1 MGTILLWQC
10 YDDLRKRKVLTWLRN
25 TTQTRE
31 KLAHGSWFKRLPLFL
46 HYFYSVN
53 HIFTTWDL
61 SICTLLTEFYWPI
74 RYTSVWRANE
84 GRTAKQKAWK
94 QKSGILS
101 QQFSFL
107 ICRLEMSTPKSYKYG
122 PETKRLH
129 TQKKGKS
136 HVLSSIVGFITNG
149 LKKLKN

>member
-1 MGTILLWQC
+1 MSEDVI
-10 YDDLRKRKVLTWLRN
+10 
-25 TTQTRE
+25 
-31 KLAHGSWFKRLPLFL
+31 
-46 HYFYSVN
+46 
-53 HIFTTWDL
+53 

-74 RYTSVWRANE
+74 RYTSVWRADE

>member
-1 MGTILLWQC
+1 MRPFYLYAAYRILLANQI
-10 YDDLRKRKVLTWLRN
+10 Y
-25 TTQTRE
+25 
-31 KLAHGSWFKRLPLFL
+31 
-46 HYFYSVN
+46 
-53 HIFTTWDL
+53 
-61 SICTLLTEFYWPI
+61 ICMKS
-74 RYTSVWRANE
+74 R
-84 GRTAKQKAWK
+84 QKSWK

>member
-1 MGTILLWQC
+1 MRPFYLYAAYRILLANQI
-10 YDDLRKRKVLTWLRN
+10 
-25 TTQTRE
+25 
-31 KLAHGSWFKRLPLFL
+31 
-46 HYFYSVN
+46 YS
-53 HIFTTWDL
+53 
-61 SICTLLTEFYWPI
+61 
-74 RYTSVWRANE
+74 TSVWRADE
-84 GRTAKQKAWK
+84 GRTAKQKSWK